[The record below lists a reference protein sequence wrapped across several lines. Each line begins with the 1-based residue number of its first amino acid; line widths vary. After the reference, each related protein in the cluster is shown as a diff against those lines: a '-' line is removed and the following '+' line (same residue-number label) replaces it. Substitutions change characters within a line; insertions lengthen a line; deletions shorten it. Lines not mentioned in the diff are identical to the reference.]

1 MSFQPSVNT
10 SIHIFDH
17 TVKPVL
23 LYGSE
28 IWGALNPSSPRL
40 RNDASLDKIYQ
51 NIDPNLIHSFVN
63 LCLGLTKKAHF
74 AVHAEMGRCPF
85 YLDIVKS
92 MLLFRHRVENM
103 PSDSLLY
110 NALKCSKYVDTK
122 PCSWYS
128 SIKQLCSVLDIN
140 LESSSKSKFKF
151 KKIIKKNID
160 RTIFGQMVQ

>member
-1 MSFQPSVNT
+1 MKDILSFQPSVNT
-10 SIHIFDH
+10 SMHIFDH

-40 RNDASLDKIYQ
+40 RNDVSLDKIYQ
-51 NIDPNLIHSFVN
+51 NIDLDKLNTKFCKFTLGVN
-63 LCLGLTKKAHF
+63 KKSSNF
-74 AVHAEMGRCPF
+74 AVYAEMGRRPF

-92 MLLFRHRVENM
+92 MLLFWHRVENM

-122 PCSWYS
+122 SCSWYS

-140 LESSSKSKFKF
+140 LVPSPILSLRRS
-151 KKIIKKNID
+151 
-160 RTIFGQMVQ
+160 